1 MRNAHPFE
9 RIRCL
14 YGTYE
19 LPILCGLGVP
29 PSMAWLNALLIVP
42 VADVAA
48 DGAVPMRVVDLHDL
62 ANVRCS
68 EYYVHIGLEVG

>member
-1 MRNAHPFE
+1 
-9 RIRCL
+9 
-14 YGTYE
+14 
-19 LPILCGLGVP
+19 
-29 PSMAWLNALLIVP
+29 MAWLNALLIVP
-42 VADVAA
+42 VADDAA